1 LIQIKAGAVAARQGR
16 VSSNRRPDMQH
27 SLTLKRHADLVDRMA
42 TTQGVDLE
50 ETMMAGHLT
59 PGELG
64 DAVLACTGC
73 AAPEACGHWLAANAA
88 GAEETPG
95 YCRNAELFSELA
107 AKMRD

>member
-1 LIQIKAGAVAARQGR
+1 
-16 VSSNRRPDMQH
+16 MQH

-42 TTQGVDLE
+42 TARGVDLE

-73 AAPEACGHWLAANAA
+73 AATGACAQWLEAHEA
-88 GAEETPG
+88 GAETTPD
-95 YCRNAELFSELA
+95 YCRNAELFAELA